1 MELQIDSV
9 VASTACEAMV
19 EEVTNRT
26 EDNTLQSTVD
36 GYISH
41 ETDRF
46 FCVAV
51 SELHTDSV
59 TASTACEAMVK
70 EVINRA
76 EANTSN
82 STVDGY
88 ISHETD
94 KFLYAAVS
102 VLPTD
107 SVAATLH
114 VQPWSKSACEAMVE
128 EVLDAAEANKLDSTV
143 DGDIPNDLH
152 DVAET

>member
-26 EDNTLQSTVD
+26 EHNTLHSTVD

-46 FCVAV
+46 FCVTV

-59 TASTACEAMVK
+59 AASTACEATVK

-76 EANTSN
+76 EANTS
-82 STVDGY
+82 
-88 ISHETD
+88 
-94 KFLYAAVS
+94 
-102 VLPTD
+102 D
-107 SVAATLH
+107 SFE
-114 VQPWSKSACEAMVE
+114 EAYKPIKV
-128 EVLDAAEANKLDSTV
+128 
-143 DGDIPNDLH
+143 
-152 DVAET
+152 